1 MIYPAGIHFAVAQ
14 IIGSLALWLLVQRS
28 GKSMDVYYQ
37 YAILLTGIT
46 GLVTMLPAWYFYR
59 RDRVRRVA
67 GGLVPQ
73 DNGGRV
79 AGDSV
84 LQDSRD
90 RLSLKEGVLLLGMG
104 AGFALYA
111 NFLMGILQIFF
122 NSTVYQESMERITQ
136 GQSFE
141 WMVLWM
147 GIVAPI
153 AEEMIFRWLIFLRL
167 RDYMRLAGAA
177 VISGLTFGIYHG
189 NLLQAVYAGILG
201 ILFAYI
207 LEMSG
212 SLLSSVLLHIGANV
226 WSLVLS
232 EYGVFILVSSG
243 TVTLLVIYVV
253 LLVVMIAGLCYFA
266 AKGRRRNTRLV

>member
-1 MIYPAGIHFAVAQ
+1 
-14 IIGSLALWLLVQRS
+14 
-28 GKSMDVYYQ
+28 MDVYYQ

-67 GGLVPQ
+67 GGLTAQ
-73 DNGGRV
+73 DRGNTI
-79 AGDSV
+79 
-84 LQDSRD
+84 
-90 RLSLKEGVLLLGMG
+90 SLKEGVLLLGMG

-111 NFLMGILQIFF
+111 NFLMGILQIFLK
-122 NSTVYQESMERITQ
+122 STVYQESMARITD
-136 GQSFE
+136 GQSFA

-147 GIVAPI
+147 GIVAPV

-177 VISGLTFGIYHG
+177 VISGLIFGIYHG

-226 WSLVLS
+226 WSLILS
-232 EYGVFILVSSG
+232 EYGMYILVSSG
-243 TVTLLVIYVV
+243 AGVMMVIYILLLVT
-253 LLVVMIAGLCYFA
+253 MIVGLCYFV
-266 AKGRRRNTRLV
+266 AKGRRRGRRLV